1 MRGRQLGRISAHVSK
16 RPQHKTEG
24 RPWRLLLWTALAGLI
39 FGLIGAGEIA
49 EYPLRT
55 VRNSLHWHDASGNI
69 VLVKID
75 SQSLRKVGRWPWPR
89 RYHARSDELV
99 R

>member
-1 MRGRQLGRISAHVSK
+1 MSK

-75 SQSLRKVGRWPWPR
+75 SQSLRKVGRWP
-89 RYHARSDELV
+89 
-99 R
+99 